1 MLPRVLTAVAAA
13 WSLLYLVA
21 YLWVINSQ
29 NGAVA
34 WWYVALLVLTALSL
48 GAAAVEAF
56 SVWQRPALTVG
67 FSTSTLAMFVGLLS
81 IGVLLAPTV
90 VTTAIALVVR
100 GREQARSQAASRD
113 GRKSVPRRRPRQPP
127 GVPRG
132 I

>member
-48 GAAAVEAF
+48 SAAAVEAF
-56 SVWQRPALTVG
+56 SAWQRPALTVG
-67 FSTSTLAMFVGLLS
+67 FAASALAMLVALLS

-100 GREQARSQAASRD
+100 GRRQARSQAASRD
-113 GRKSVPRRRPRQPP
+113 SRKSVPRRRPRQPP

>member
-1 MLPRVLTAVAAA
+1 VLPRVLAAAAAA

-29 NGAVA
+29 GGAIA
-34 WWYVALLVLTALSL
+34 WWYAALLILASLSL
-48 GAAAVEAF
+48 AVAAVAAF

-100 GREQARSQAASRD
+100 GRRQARAQAAGQVRTSAR
-113 GRKSVPRRRPRQPP
+113 PRRP
-127 GVPRG
+127 GAS
-132 I
+132 